1 MIRRRGGVRRNPGA
15 RMSELARRLE
25 MRNPPFHPDFLVWVI
40 QPSTPSPHLR
50 TLLWE
55 DWCLSLQKAARELR
69 SKTSRKLYLQHGKS
83 STRETADGTF
93 IDLVW
98 WKGE

>member
-1 MIRRRGGVRRNPGA
+1 MF
-15 RMSELARRLE
+15 EFARRLE
-25 MRNPPFHPDFLVWVI
+25 MRNPPFHPDFLGWVI
-40 QPSTPSPHLR
+40 QPFHSIPPPSN
-50 TLLWE
+50 LLWY

-98 WKGE
+98 WRGV